1 MTYVEVAARSNF
13 SFLDGA
19 SHPDELVRTAAAHG
33 HPGIG
38 LCDLNGLPG
47 VVRGHSAAK
56 EVSKEG
62 QEIGFMPGCRLRLL
76 DGSEWLAWPADRAG
90 YGALTALLS
99 AGRMEAPKGE
109 CHVTLEQMVAAAG
122 ESPGGWALA
131 AVPPAKPDD
140 SFAKRLKLV
149 ARALRR
155 RLVMPLFL
163 YASCPFAGD
172 DAERLDRLAALA
184 ERAGA
189 RLLAGNDI
197 RYHAAGRRRL
207 ADLLTAIRLRTT
219 VDALGLA
226 AEPNAERRLKS
237 PAAMARLFARHP
249 RAIAATLEL
258 FQATR
263 GFSLDQLRYEYPD
276 EVLDPGLDA
285 QQSLARRVEA
295 AIAERWPGGIVA
307 DLRRRLTHELRLIGE
322 LGYAPYFLT
331 VHEIVR
337 FARSRVP
344 PILCQGRGS
353 AANSAVCYVLGIT
366 AVDPAEHDLLFE
378 RFVSASRGEPPD
390 IDIDFEHERREEVI
404 QHLYERYGR
413 GRAAICATLI
423 RYRARSA
430 IRETGRAMGLS
441 EDVTARLAK
450 ASWGP
455 GREMSME
462 ELAAEEK
469 LDLSDPRLAMTLQL
483 AGELLDF
490 PRHTATHVGG
500 FVITRGPLVRLA
512 VVGKAAMEKRTVL
525 EWDKDDIDALGI
537 LKVDVLGLGMLS
549 CLRRGFDL
557 LRRHHGRDLD
567 LASLP
572 KECPATYGMLQ
583 RADSLGVFQ
592 VESRAQ
598 MNMLP
603 RLRPEKFYD
612 LVVQVAIVRPG
623 PIQGDMVHPYLRRR
637 QKLEKVT
644 FPGPKG
650 GNQQEIYDVLHRT
663 EGVPLFQEQA
673 MRLAIVAAG
682 FSPEE
687 ADQLRRAMAS
697 FRADGSIER
706 YREKLVGGMVGRGYE
721 EDFALRVFEQIR
733 GFSSYGFPESHAASF
748 AKLVYASAWMKC
760 HHPGIFACALLNS
773 QPMGFYAPAQIIRDA
788 REHGVQTR
796 PVDINASHWDCA
808 MEDVAGSA
816 DGLALRLGLRLVRG
830 LAEEDAA
837 RILDARRARNGA
849 PFAGVEELAW
859 RAGLGRGA
867 LVALAGADGFA
878 GVGAGRRRAAWDA
891 RGLGS
896 GPRGNSLGELPL
908 FSAAHAGGVLS
919 GEAPLLPEPQSPLPE
934 EDEGEAIVEDYVA
947 TGLTLRRHP
956 LALLRPTLQGLGC
969 ADMRALQHARHG
981 SRLRIAGL
989 VLMRQRPGSAKGI
1002 IFLTLE
1008 DEHGEANL
1016 VVYTDVAAR
1025 DRAALVG
1032 SRLLL
1037 AEGRVE
1043 REDAHSAVP
1052 IIHLLVGRLE
1062 DRTALLDGLMLGE
1075 TADGTR
1081 RWDPGWAD
1089 RNLGP
1094 GDEVRHGGP
1103 PASRGE
1109 TPPQRRGP
1117 DGARLPR
1124 SRDFR

>member
-19 SHPDELVRTAAAHG
+19 SHPDELVATAAAYG

-47 VVRGHSAAK
+47 VVRGHVAAR
-56 EVSKEG
+56 EVSEK
-62 QEIGFMPGCRLRLL
+62 QAIGFMPGCRLRLL

-99 AGRMEAPKGE
+99 AGRMAAPKGE
-109 CHVTLEQMVAAAG
+109 CWITLEQMVAAAG
-122 ESPGGWALA
+122 EEPGGWALA
-131 AVPPAKPDD
+131 AVPPADPDEA
-140 SFAKRLKLV
+140 FARRLKLV

-184 ERAGA
+184 EGAGA

-197 RYHAAGRRRL
+197 RYHAAGRRPL

-249 RAIAATLEL
+249 RAIAATVEL

-276 EVLDPGLDA
+276 EVLDDGLDA

-295 AIAERWPGGIVA
+295 AVAARWPGGVTD
-307 DLRRRLTHELRLIGE
+307 DLRGRLAHELRLIGE

-337 FARSRVP
+337 FARGLTP

-366 AVDPAEHDLLFE
+366 AIDPAEHDLLFE

-404 QHLYERYGR
+404 QHLYARYGR
-413 GRAAICATLI
+413 DRAAICATLI

-455 GREMSME
+455 GRERSMA
-462 ELAAEEK
+462 ELATEEK
-469 LDLSDPRLAMTLQL
+469 LDLADPRLAMTLRL
-483 AGELLDF
+483 AEELLDF

-512 VVGKAAMEKRTVL
+512 VVGKAAMQDRTVL

-572 KECPATYGMLQ
+572 KECPQTYGMLQ
-583 RADSLGVFQ
+583 QADSLGVFQ

-603 RLRPEKFYD
+603 RLKPKKFYD

-637 QKLEKVT
+637 QGLEKVT
-644 FPGPKG
+644 YPGPKG
-650 GNQQEIYDVLHRT
+650 GNQQEIFNVLRRT

-682 FSPEE
+682 FTPEE
-687 ADQLRRAMAS
+687 ADQLRRSMAT
-697 FRADGSIER
+697 FRADGRIDS

-796 PVDINASHWDCA
+796 PVDVNASLWDCA
-808 MEDVAGSA
+808 MERAPASR

-830 LAEEDAA
+830 LAEADAA
-837 RILDARRARNGA
+837 RILDARQARNGA
-849 PFAGVEELAW
+849 PFASVEELAW
-859 RAGLGRGA
+859 RAGLNRAA

-878 GVGAGRRRAAWDA
+878 NVGAGRRRAAWDA
-891 RGLGS
+891 RGVGS
-896 GPRGNSLGELPL
+896 GPGELPL
-908 FSAAHAGGVLS
+908 FRAAHAGGVLS

-956 LALLRPTLQGLGC
+956 LALLRPALQAQGC
-969 ADMRALQHARHG
+969 ADMRALKAARHG

-1052 IIHLLVGRLE
+1052 IIHLLASRLE
-1062 DRTALLDGLMLGE
+1062 DRTALLDQLMLGE

-1081 RWDPGWAD
+1081 SWDPGWAD

-1094 GDEVRHGGP
+1094 GDEVRSGGP
-1103 PASRGE
+1103 PE
-1109 TPPQRRGP
+1109 HPPRRRGP